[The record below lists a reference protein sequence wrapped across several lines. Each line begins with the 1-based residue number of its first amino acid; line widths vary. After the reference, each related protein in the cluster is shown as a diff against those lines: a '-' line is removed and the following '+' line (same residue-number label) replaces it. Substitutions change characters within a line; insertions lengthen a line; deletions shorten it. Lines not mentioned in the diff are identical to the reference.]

1 MRTVRRIVESLTRK
15 SRAGPPSADWR
26 TDAQRT
32 HDGGLLGTWW
42 RCRTHGLTDDATIL
56 GVVAYCPADDCTQV
70 VLLVCSGRQEDPLAG
85 NSWGFGTAT
94 PRTPPTIRFAAQAR
108 HCDECGATISPG
120 RLYVGLPVRARTLE
134 VCVECARGTG
144 RRDVLALLAREGL
157 DAE

>member
-15 SRAGPPSADWR
+15 SRAGPPSDWR

-70 VLLVCSGRQEDPLAG
+70 ALLVCSGRQINPVESANWGMQSGRRGADAKAG
-85 NSWGFGTAT
+85 FSARAVHCSDTA
-94 PRTPPTIRFAAQAR
+94 
-108 HCDECGATISPG
+108 CGATIAPG
-120 RLYVGLPVRARTLE
+120 RVYVVLPRGLL
-134 VCVECARGTG
+134 CVECGRATG
-144 RRDVLALLAREGL
+144 RRDVLAVLAREGL